1 MNGEFTF
8 KRKEVLTVI
17 EDYDTYL
24 MHHGVKGMKWGV
36 RRTPEQ
42 LERASKKKQEK
53 KAEKAIKKDRKAASR
68 SRRRLSDKELA
79 DRIKRLENEKKLKDL
94 TKKDTQPGRQAV
106 KKALKSVAKNPVVR
120 NFAIGAG
127 AYAVKVALTKQFDV
141 KEAAAYVAP
150 NPHKKK
156 K

>member
-1 MNGEFTF
+1 MNGAYTF
-8 KRKEVLTVI
+8 KRKGVLMN
-17 EDYDTYL
+17 DTYL

-42 LERASKKKQEK
+42 LGRAEK
-53 KAEKAIKKDRKAASR
+53 KRAKAEEKAIRKDRKKASR
-68 SRRRLSDKELA
+68 ARRRISDKELN
-79 DRIKRLENEKKLKDL
+79 DRIKRLENEKKLKSL
-94 TKKDTQPGRQAV
+94 TKEDTQPGREAAKRTLKAV
-106 KKALKSVAKNPVVR
+106 GRNPVVR

-127 AYAVKVALTKQFDV
+127 AYAIKVAITRQFDTR
-141 KEAAAYVAP
+141 EAAAYVAP